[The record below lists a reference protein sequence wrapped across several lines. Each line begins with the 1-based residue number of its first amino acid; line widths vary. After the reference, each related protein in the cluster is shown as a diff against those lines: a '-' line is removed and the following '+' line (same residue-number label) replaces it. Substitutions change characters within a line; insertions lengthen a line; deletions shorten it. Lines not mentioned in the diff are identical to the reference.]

1 MEGKRGKS
9 GRTGRTFRSKFS
21 QIKGGRVEGLLIH
34 SPGVSSLQEENQCVE
49 EAITYSLGKH
59 NRWLLPEVIKT
70 SCVSAGFDEELV
82 LVERFASASGR
93 KHTRADCISVFNSK
107 NGTSRKPRRKL
118 AHSKDL
124 LRDDEEIK
132 SRFEVTYP
140 NPSASWLKQ
149 PKKPSGHHGKKKKN
163 SCNFSSATDCLL
175 EDYDE
180 DYDDDLV
187 ETDFDSEFEE
197 DFGGKLDR
205 SSSLDLNM
213 LMKKSTPVLQ
223 THYGKERSSLNKNW
237 REKQIDPVQ
246 SKRHFLVSDD
256 IEMHQMHLEYLEEIK
271 AGSSLLD
278 SREEHKQSNKNSQ
291 NPEVGKQRR
300 RRARNLAVSS
310 VSSSKAA
317 NESVPLLKTCS
328 DLVECSSSDTDEGI
342 VLTMRKQEIMP
353 ETLAQQWPHMY
364 KEGSSFPRTF
374 ALSLTSLIP
383 LTTGDEVF
391 IAFRILKDHARCHSG
406 EVKAVMSM
414 AVYRD
419 NDAYEKTVKDFI
431 SQISMMQ
438 TDQKIWTMQ
447 EITDMAISFH
457 SELAKNISVKVH
469 CKEPRKP
476 RLSLDVFQDL
486 CGWTSKTFSSHTAK
500 HQIKK
505 CLSEVTCHPGTST
518 AVVPLDSNPV
528 MMESCGIC
536 FQEVQDKDKLS
547 GICD

>member
-34 SPGVSSLQEENQCVE
+34 SSGVSSLQEENQRVE

-140 NPSASWLKQ
+140 NPSALWSKQ
-149 PKKPSGHHGKKKKN
+149 SKKPSGHHGKRKKS
-163 SCNFSSATDCLL
+163 SCNFSSATYCLL

-278 SREEHKQSNKNSQ
+278 SREEHKQSNNQ

-300 RRARNLAVSS
+300 RRARNPAVSS

-317 NESVPLLKTCS
+317 NESVPLIKTCS

-342 VLTMRKQEIMP
+342 VLTMRKREIMP
-353 ETLAQQWPHMY
+353 ETLAQQ
-364 KEGSSFPRTF
+364 
-374 ALSLTSLIP
+374 
-383 LTTGDEVF
+383 
-391 IAFRILKDHARCHSG
+391 
-406 EVKAVMSM
+406 
-414 AVYRD
+414 
-419 NDAYEKTVKDFI
+419 
-431 SQISMMQ
+431 
-438 TDQKIWTMQ
+438 
-447 EITDMAISFH
+447 
-457 SELAKNISVKVH
+457 
-469 CKEPRKP
+469 
-476 RLSLDVFQDL
+476 
-486 CGWTSKTFSSHTAK
+486 
-500 HQIKK
+500 
-505 CLSEVTCHPGTST
+505 
-518 AVVPLDSNPV
+518 
-528 MMESCGIC
+528 
-536 FQEVQDKDKLS
+536 
-547 GICD
+547 